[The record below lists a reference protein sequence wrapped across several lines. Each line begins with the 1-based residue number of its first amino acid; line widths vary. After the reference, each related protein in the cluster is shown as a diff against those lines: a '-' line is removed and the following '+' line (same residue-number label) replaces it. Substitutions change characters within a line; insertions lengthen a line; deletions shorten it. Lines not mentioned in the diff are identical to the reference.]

1 MFLLDT
7 VVLSE
12 LRKKD
17 RNPGLI
23 AWMRDKHASDLF
35 ISVVSIG
42 EIAKGIAG
50 QTVKNSEFA
59 KRLQL
64 WLDRLL
70 LVYQDRMLA
79 VDVAVAKRWGILAHQ
94 AGNSGVDILLAATAI
109 EHHLTVVTRNER
121 HFIPA
126 GTATVNPWT

>member
-17 RNPGLI
+17 RNSGLI
-23 AWMRDKHASDLF
+23 AWMRDKHAGELF

-50 QTVKNSEFA
+50 QTAKNPEFA
-59 KRLQL
+59 KRLQQ

-70 LVYQDRMLA
+70 MMYQDRILT
-79 VDVAVAKRWGILAHQ
+79 VDVPVARLWGILAHQ
-94 AGNSGVDILLAATAI
+94 VGNSGVDILIAATAI
-109 EHHLTVVTRNER
+109 EHHLTIVTRNER
-121 HFIPA
+121 HFTSTGA
-126 GTATVNPWT
+126 ATVNPWA